1 MGCQEMGCQEMGCQQ
16 RPELGSYTLPEDCQL
31 PEGPWGLSGDNGN
44 WHRVETVPSARMT
57 DRHIS
62 LGDGEVRP
70 K

>member
-1 MGCQEMGCQEMGCQQ
+1 MGCQQ

-31 PEGPWGLSGDNGN
+31 PERPWGLNGDDRD
-44 WHRVETVPSARMT
+44 WHRVETVPSGRMT